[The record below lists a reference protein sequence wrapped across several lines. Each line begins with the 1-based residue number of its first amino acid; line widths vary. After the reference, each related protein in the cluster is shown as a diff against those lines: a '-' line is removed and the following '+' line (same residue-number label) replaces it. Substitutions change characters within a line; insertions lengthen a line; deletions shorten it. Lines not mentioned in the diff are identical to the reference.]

1 MSGKRPPSSRCQRS
15 LGFKKILLQCLQNLA
30 LHLLFMVTSAR
41 IHDICCFTCT
51 DPYVRTCVTSE
62 NKAFMLVPVP
72 GLCF

>member
-1 MSGKRPPSSRCQRS
+1 MSEKFG
-15 LGFKKILLQCLQNLA
+15 LA
-30 LHLLFMVTSAR
+30 LAFMLTSAR